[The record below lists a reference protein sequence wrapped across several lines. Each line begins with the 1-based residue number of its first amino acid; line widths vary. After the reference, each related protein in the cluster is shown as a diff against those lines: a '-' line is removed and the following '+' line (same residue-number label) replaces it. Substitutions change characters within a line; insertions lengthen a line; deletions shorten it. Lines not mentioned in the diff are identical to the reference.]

1 MKYVS
6 IVYILSDSIP
16 GQSDDH
22 TYLSDEHTEHTV
34 RVWVR
39 STQTHGAIMLSL
51 FYFILFYFILFYLYV
66 LQGVKYLVSLCRPDR
81 IVEHPHKPK
90 YTYVARPK
98 KAKNACMRAMPLRPY
113 QPPPRPHRPRPR
125 TVHSSVAISSL
136 RFSVRKPNPTLSRP
150 RRSMKNDHTNRCTSG
165 GTSEPLRKEWVM
177 GDRVWRWTR

>member
-51 FYFILFYFILFYLYV
+51 FYFILFYFILFYFILFYFILFV
-66 LQGVKYLVSLCRPDR
+66 RVTRGQISGLTLQTGSHCR
-81 IVEHPHKPK
+81 
-90 YTYVARPK
+90 T
-98 KAKNACMRAMPLRPY
+98 
-113 QPPPRPHRPRPR
+113 
-125 TVHSSVAISSL
+125 
-136 RFSVRKPNPTLSRP
+136 PT
-150 RRSMKNDHTNRCTSG
+150 
-165 GTSEPLRKEWVM
+165 
-177 GDRVWRWTR
+177 